1 VLLTRVLYRKRSGG
15 RELIITDAGMNDL
28 LRPSHYQAFHRI
40 VAVHPTDERARFD
53 VMGPICESGDF
64 LAIDRV
70 MDDVQ
75 PGALLALFTAG
86 AYGYVMASNYNAR
99 PRPIEIMVD
108 DAKWAVITDRERY
121 EDLVRLEHA
130 VPIWRES

>member
-1 VLLTRVLYRKRSGG
+1 
-15 RELIITDAGMNDL
+15 
-28 LRPSHYQAFHRI
+28 
-40 VAVHPTDERARFD
+40 VHPTEERARFD

-108 DAKWAVITDRERY
+108 DTKWAVITDRERY